1 MGKVCIITLEE
12 HVDSQQK
19 QTCHTDMV
27 RSLLRT
33 LKCRLYWVWW
43 PYQRLQRRYFVASFF
58 KWSIYILLNTTRSI
72 QRLRRDGIGST
83 FASIFDTFASKEEI
97 LEVSSAAW
105 YRLRVVWPPKGWSK
119 RSRVYILPWSL
130 IPLLCWHGLLTN
142 ISARTASLPIAAIK
156 KLSAA
161 RRDRP
166 RLPRPF
172 STWRRRSQR
181 IGYSCRK
188 ARLRMFF
195 TSAPKN
201 ECAHQCWKL
210 QYLQP
215 RLQNWSG
222 LKYIVKNFR
231 V

>member
-72 QRLRRDGIGST
+72 QRLRRDDVGTTTRKHVCKHIWYFRIKRRDIGGKGCR
-83 FASIFDTFASKEEI
+83 F
-97 LEVSSAAW
+97 W

-130 IPLLCWHGLLTN
+130 IPLLFGTYC
-142 ISARTASLPIAAIK
+142 SPASL
-156 KLSAA
+156 LVQ
-161 RRDRP
+161 
-166 RLPRPF
+166 RLCPSLP
-172 STWRRRSQR
+172 
-181 IGYSCRK
+181 
-188 ARLRMFF
+188 
-195 TSAPKN
+195 
-201 ECAHQCWKL
+201 
-210 QYLQP
+210 
-215 RLQNWSG
+215 
-222 LKYIVKNFR
+222 
-231 V
+231 